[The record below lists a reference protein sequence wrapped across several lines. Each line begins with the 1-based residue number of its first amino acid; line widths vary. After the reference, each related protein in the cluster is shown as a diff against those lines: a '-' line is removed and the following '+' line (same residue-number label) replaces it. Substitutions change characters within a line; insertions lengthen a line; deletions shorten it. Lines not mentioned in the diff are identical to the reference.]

1 MSQTRKL
8 TAAMPTESGS
18 HRLIWTVSSLA
29 VLVGFWGLA
38 ATLAQSRYGP
48 GPLEVFAVLAREAS
62 IGALW
67 LHLSVTLARVVI
79 SFLIA
84 MLIGSA
90 IGLAL
95 GRHEGA
101 DKFFDAWLIVL
112 LNLPVLV
119 VIALCYVWV
128 GPYEPTA
135 ILATAINKIPNVAV
149 QMREGAR
156 SLSRDLD
163 EMALVYRFGWWRTFR
178 HVTVPQLGPF
188 FAAAA
193 RSGLALVWKIVLV
206 VEALGGHA
214 LGVGQ
219 QIFTAFQS
227 FDVPMILAYALA
239 FIGVI
244 QLVEICV
251 LQPFQT
257 RLNRW
262 KR

>member
-1 MSQTRKL
+1 MSQTRK
-8 TAAMPTESGS
+8 ASSPARSWQE
-18 HRLIWTVSSLA
+18 RLAWTVASLA
-29 VLVGFWGLA
+29 VLLGVWSLA
-38 ATLAQSRYGP
+38 AAIAQNRHGP
-48 GPLEVFAVLAREAS
+48 GPLAVFEVMAHEAS
-62 IGALW
+62 TGVLW
-67 LHLSVTLARVVI
+67 VHLFATLARVAITFVV
-79 SFLIA
+79 A

-95 GRHEGA
+95 GRNHTA
-101 DKFFDAWLIVL
+101 DKFFDAWLILL
-112 LNLPVLV
+112 LNLPALV
-119 VIALCYVWV
+119 IIALCYVWV

-156 SLSRDLD
+156 NLSRDLD
-163 EMALVYRFGWWRTFR
+163 EMAQVYKFGWWKTFR
-178 HVTVPQLGPF
+178 HVTVPQLSPF
-188 FAAAA
+188 FAAAS

-214 LGVGQ
+214 KGVGH

-227 FDVPMILAYALA
+227 FDVPMILAYALS
-239 FIGVI
+239 FIIVI
-244 QLVEICV
+244 QIVEIGL
-251 LQPFQT
+251 LQPLQA